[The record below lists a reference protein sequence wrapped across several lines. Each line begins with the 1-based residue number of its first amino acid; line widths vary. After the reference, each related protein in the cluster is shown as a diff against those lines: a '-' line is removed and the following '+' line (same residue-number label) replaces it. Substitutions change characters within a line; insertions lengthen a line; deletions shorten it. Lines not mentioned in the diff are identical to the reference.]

1 MRILMVISNYRF
13 VLLYFNCLGIGNG
26 SSRGGRA
33 PVGPEPKSEDYPN
46 MALPWMRILMYVTD
60 FEGPCEG
67 LKCRRALDM
76 RPRTTKINVI

>member
-1 MRILMVISNYRF
+1 MAQA
-13 VLLYFNCLGIGNG
+13 G
-26 SSRGGRA
+26 GGRA